1 MNKVAKEE
9 LGRRRWITFDILPRT
24 VASAARGVVS
34 GVGKTRHIDTLELW
48 LQNATRNQELEVQR
62 VAGEENVAAFLTKN
76 VQSEV
81 LEEHLAEVGD
91 HQDNKT
97 RDVSRVDGCT

>member
-1 MNKVAKEE
+1 MNKVAKVE
-9 LGRRRWITFDILPRT
+9 LGRRRWITFDISPRT
-24 VASAARGVVS
+24 VASAARGVVNRT
-34 GVGKTRHIDTLELW
+34 GVGKTRHIDTPELR
-48 LQNATRNQELEVQR
+48 LQNASRNQELEVQR

-97 RDVSRVDGCT
+97 ADV